1 VNYIKE
7 INAFRNYL
15 KTNSLEAITQA
26 LWYVI
31 ADYHNSSNWDRWI
44 AIDNQRLAA
53 ELCISEKTLIKHRN
67 KLIQAGLLEYKSQQR
82 KKGSGRY
89 KLLSFELGEAGKK
102 ETVEQTAENITPD
115 KKADGKTTVKN
126 TPDKKAERKAVQ
138 GADWKADRSDLY
150 KLNETKLNDIN
161 TSTTTETK
169 EDNFKNNFDEEF
181 KELAQLYQK
190 CGFDVNGLTPDWLM
204 DLKERFGFEWVKNAI
219 LEAEKQGA
227 RRKAYVEKILSN
239 WQRWGGMKLSTDNKP
254 DANRSAA
261 TPAAK
266 KTKFHNFKQRTDNY
280 SADQLEDIAR
290 RKREEYFK
298 KAQEGGN

>member
-1 VNYIKE
+1 MNYIKE

-126 TPDKKAERKAVQ
+126 TADKKAERKAVQ

-161 TSTTTETK
+161 TSTATGPE
-169 EDNFKNNFDEEF
+169 ENIFDEEF
-181 KELAQLYQK
+181 KGLAQLYQK
-190 CGFDVNGLTPDWLM
+190 CGFPVNGMVADWLI
-204 DLKERFGFEWVKNAI
+204 DLKDRFGFEWVKNAI
-219 LEAEKQGA
+219 LQAEKQGV
-227 RRKAYVEKILSN
+227 RSKSYVEKILSN
-239 WQRWGGMKLSTDNKP
+239 WQKWGGMRLATDPPPRDNATKQDTNIP
-254 DANRSAA
+254 D
-261 TPAAK
+261 
-266 KTKFHNFKQRTDNY
+266 Y
-280 SADQLEDIAR
+280 
-290 RKREEYFK
+290 
-298 KAQEGGN
+298 GW